1 MIRYS
6 TQPRRLRVSALAA
19 VANPS
24 YARVDTWNLLD
35 DACRHLAEVDLAGL
49 DKTHDVARVKRLLD
63 RIAAYERYWLYP
75 GAENLAI
82 FRAHLDSLSTVRL
95 TEEVSLAVRLL
106 SEYGDRAGLFD
117 TSAPLD
123 DQELVAQA
131 KQQHFYTVLLADD
144 APSTAPDSLAEC
156 LRALRNPS
164 DDVQFEILVVP
175 SVEDAITAVALNGE
189 IQAAIIR
196 DDLPLRSRDR
206 LPLMNTLLGP
216 NEDADGVIPD
226 RANDWVECG
235 EWIRELRPHIDLY
248 LLTDESIA
256 AGDDTEPDVYDRTFY
271 RLNDV
276 TDLHSTV
283 LAGLRNRYAT
293 PFFDALRAYA
303 AAPVGQFHA
312 LPVARGAS
320 IFNSRSLQDMGEFYG
335 RNIFMAET
343 STTSGGLDSLLD
355 PHGNIKKAM
364 DKAAKTWN
372 ADHTYF
378 VTNGT
383 STANKIVVQ
392 SLTRPGDIVLI
403 DRNCHKSHHY
413 GLVLAGAYPLY
424 LDAYPLPQFAIYGA
438 VSLRTIKQ
446 TLLDLEA
453 AGQLHR
459 VRMLLLTNCTFDGVV
474 YNPLQVMQEVLAIK
488 PDICFLWDEAWYAF
502 ATAVPWARQRTAMVA
517 AERLEQMLA
526 SPDYVEQYRKWAA
539 SMQGVDRS
547 EWIERELLPDPATA
561 RVRVYATHSTHK
573 SLSALRQASM
583 IHVRDQDFNA
593 LTRDAFGEAFLT
605 HTSTSPNQQLLASLD
620 LARRQVDIEGFQL
633 VRQVYDMAL
642 VFRHRVRKDRLI
654 SKWFRIL
661 DESDLVPEEFR
672 ASSVSSYREVRQGA
686 LAEWNEAWRSDQFV
700 LDATRVTLFV
710 GATGMNGYD
719 FREKILME
727 RFGIQI
733 NKTSINSVLL
743 IFTIGVTWSSVHYLL
758 DVLRRVATD
767 FDRIQK
773 EASAADR
780 ALQRRHVEEITED
793 LPHLP
798 DFSEFDVAFRPVDE
812 CNFGDMRSAFYAG
825 YEESDREHVLIGT
838 AGRRLAEGK
847 NLVSTTFVVPY
858 PPGFPVLVP
867 GQVVSKEIVYFLA
880 QLDVKE
886 IHGYNPDLGLSVFT
900 DTALARMEAQRNAA
914 TAAVGSVTAAFE
926 LPADA
931 SGVNGAHKGRPG
943 GAGGAGRGVRGAHRP
958 VGYTAVDALDE
969 GVPAGRG
976 LVPATRTQRAE
987 RADDGG
993 DQHPGHRSMLTA
1005 RRACSTNHV
1014 GASLGRGR

>member
-1 MIRYS
+1 MNSDR
-6 TQPRRLRVSALAA
+6 TRPRRLRVSALAA

-24 YARVDTWNLLD
+24 YTRIDTWNLLD
-35 DACRHLAEVDLAGL
+35 DACRQLAEVDLAGQ
-49 DKTHDVARVKRLLD
+49 DKAHEVARVKRLMD
-63 RIAAYERYWLYP
+63 RLGAYERYWLYP
-75 GAENLAI
+75 GAENLAT
-82 FRAHLDSLSTVRL
+82 FRAHLDILSTVRL

-117 TSAPLD
+117 TSTPLA

-131 KQQHFYTVLLADD
+131 KRQQFYTVLLADD
-144 APSTAPDSLAEC
+144 SPHTAPDCLAAC
-156 LRALRNPS
+156 LRELRDPS
-164 DDVQFEILVVP
+164 DDVQFEILVVA

-196 DDLPLRSRDR
+196 HDLPLRSRDR
-206 LPLMNTLLGP
+206 VPLMNSLLGP
-216 NEDADGVIPD
+216 SDAEGSEAGLQIHD

-235 EWIRELRPHIDLY
+235 EWIRELRPHIDRY

-256 AGDDTEPDVYDRTFY
+256 AGNDDEPDVYHRTFY

-283 LAGLRNRYAT
+283 LAGLRNRFAT

-303 AAPVGQFHA
+303 SAPVGQFHA
-312 LPVARGAS
+312 LPIARGAS
-320 IFNSRSLQDMGEFYG
+320 IFNSKSLQDMGEFYG

-364 DKAAKTWN
+364 DKAARTWN
-372 ADHTYF
+372 SNHTYF

-383 STANKIVVQ
+383 STANKIVMQ

-438 VSLRTIKQ
+438 VPLCTIKKA
-446 TLLDLEA
+446 LLDLEA
-453 AGQLHR
+453 TGQLHR
-459 VRMLLLTNCTFDGVV
+459 VRMVLLTNCIFDGVV
-474 YNPLQVMQEVLAIK
+474 YNPRRVMEEVLAIK

-502 ATAVPWARQRTAMVA
+502 ATAVPWARQRTAMIS
-517 AERLEQMLA
+517 AERLEQTLA
-526 SPDYVEQYRKWAA
+526 SPEYAEEYRNWTA
-539 SMQGVDRS
+539 SMEGIPRS
-547 EWIERELLPDPATA
+547 EWVDHRLMPDPSRA

-573 SLSALRQASM
+573 SLSAFRQASM
-583 IHVRDQDFNA
+583 IHVRDQDFNSLA
-593 LTRDAFGEAFLT
+593 RDQFGEAFLT

-672 ASSVSSYREVRQGA
+672 ASAVSSYRQVRQGA
-686 LAEWNEAWRSDQFV
+686 LEEWNEAWRSDQFV
-700 LDATRVTLFV
+700 LDPTRVTLFL
-710 GATGMNGYD
+710 GDTGMNGYD
-719 FREKILME
+719 FREKILMD

-767 FDRIQK
+767 FDHEKQA
-773 EASAADR
+773 ASVADW
-780 ALQRRHVEEITED
+780 ALHERRVDEITQD

-798 DFSEFDVAFRPVDE
+798 DFSEFDIAFRPVDA
-812 CNFGDMRSAFYAG
+812 CSVGDMRAAFYAG
-825 YEESDREHVLIGT
+825 YEESDREYVQIGA
-838 AGRRLAEGK
+838 AGRRLAEGM

-867 GQVVSKEIVYFLA
+867 GQVVSKEILYFLA

-886 IHGYNPDLGLSVFT
+886 IHGYNPELGFSVFT
-900 DTALARMEAQRNAA
+900 AEALTRMEAQRSAA
-914 TAAVGSVTAAFE
+914 TAAVGSATPVFE
-926 LPADA
+926 LPSDA
-931 SGVNGAHKGRPG
+931 SG
-943 GAGGAGRGVRGAHRP
+943 
-958 VGYTAVDALDE
+958 
-969 GVPAGRG
+969 
-976 LVPATRTQRAE
+976 
-987 RADDGG
+987 
-993 DQHPGHRSMLTA
+993 LT
-1005 RRACSTNHV
+1005 CSTNGESAKRAV
-1014 GASLGRGR
+1014 AEDA

>member
-49 DKTHDVARVKRLLD
+49 DKTHDVARVKRLMD

-75 GAENLAI
+75 GAENLAV
-82 FRAHLDSLSTVRL
+82 FRPHLESLSTVRL

-156 LRALRNPS
+156 LRALRCPS

-256 AGDDTEPDVYDRTFY
+256 AGDDSEPDVYDRTFY

-453 AGQLHR
+453 AGQLDR

-517 AERLEQMLA
+517 AERLEHMLA
-526 SPDYVEQYRKWAA
+526 SPEYVEEYRKWAA
-539 SMQGVDRS
+539 SMDGVDRS
-547 EWIERELLPDPATA
+547 EWIERELMPDPASA

-672 ASSVSSYREVRQGA
+672 ESSVSSYREVRQGA

-758 DVLRRVATD
+758 DVLRRVAID
-767 FDRIQK
+767 FDRTEK
-773 EASAADR
+773 AASVADR
-780 ALQRRHVEEITED
+780 ALQQRHVEEITED

-825 YEESDREHVLIGT
+825 YEEADREHVLIGM

-847 NLVSTTFVVPY
+847 TLVSTTFVVPY

-900 DTALARMEAQRNAA
+900 ETALARMEAQRNAA
-914 TAAVGSVTAAFE
+914 AAAVGSVTAAFE

-931 SGVNGAHKGRPG
+931 SIASGMNGARN
-943 GAGGAGRGVRGAHRP
+943 GAP
-958 VGYTAVDALDE
+958 AVPS
-969 GVPAGRG
+969 V
-976 LVPATRTQRAE
+976 
-987 RADDGG
+987 ADN
-993 DQHPGHRSMLTA
+993 T
-1005 RRACSTNHV
+1005 
-1014 GASLGRGR
+1014 

>member
-1 MIRYS
+1 MNSDR
-6 TQPRRLRVSALAA
+6 TRPRRLRVSALAA

-24 YARVDTWNLLD
+24 YTRIDTWNLLD

-49 DKTHDVARVKRLLD
+49 DKAHEVARVKRLMD
-63 RIAAYERYWLYP
+63 RLGAYERYWLYP
-75 GAENLAI
+75 GAESLAT
-82 FRAHLDSLSTVRL
+82 FRAHLEGLSTVRL

-117 TSAPLD
+117 TSSPLA

-131 KQQHFYTVLLADD
+131 KRQQFYTVLLADD
-144 APSTAPDSLAEC
+144 SPHTAPDCLAASLRE
-156 LRALRNPS
+156 LRDPS
-164 DDVQFEILVVP
+164 DDVQFEILVVA

-196 DDLPLRSRDR
+196 HDIPLRSRDR
-206 LPLMNTLLGP
+206 VPLMNSLLGP
-216 NEDADGVIPD
+216 SAGEDELQIHD
-226 RANDWVECG
+226 RANDWIECA
-235 EWIRELRPHIDLY
+235 EWIRELRPHIDVY

-256 AGDDTEPDVYDRTFY
+256 AGNDDEPDVYDRTFY

-276 TDLHSTV
+276 TDLYSTV
-283 LAGLRNRYAT
+283 LAGLRSRFAT

-312 LPVARGAS
+312 LPIARGAS
-320 IFNSRSLQDMGEFYG
+320 IFNSKSLQDMGEFYG

-364 DKAAKTWN
+364 DKAARTWN
-372 ADHTYF
+372 SNHTYF

-383 STANKIVVQ
+383 STANKIVMQ

-424 LDAYPLPQFAIYGA
+424 LDAYPLPQFAIYGS
-438 VSLRTIKQ
+438 VPLQTIKKA
-446 TLLDLEA
+446 LLDLEA
-453 AGQLHR
+453 TGQLHR
-459 VRMLLLTNCTFDGVV
+459 VRMLLLTNCIFDGVV
-474 YNPLQVMQEVLAIK
+474 YNPRRVMEEVLAIK

-502 ATAVPWARQRTAMVA
+502 ATAVPWARQRTAMVS
-517 AERLEQMLA
+517 AEHLEQTLA
-526 SPDYVEQYRKWAA
+526 SPEYAEEYRHWAA
-539 SMQGVDRS
+539 SMEGIPRS
-547 EWIERELLPDPATA
+547 EWADRRLMPDPSRA

-573 SLSALRQASM
+573 SLSAFRQASM
-583 IHVRDQDFNA
+583 IHIRDQDFNSLA
-593 LTRDAFGEAFLT
+593 RDQFGEAFLT

-672 ASSVSSYREVRQGA
+672 ASAVDSYRQIRQGA

-700 LDATRVTLFV
+700 LDPTRVTLFL
-710 GATGMNGYD
+710 GNTGMNGYD
-719 FREKILME
+719 FREKILMD

-743 IFTIGVTWSSVHYLL
+743 IFTIGVTWSSVHHLL
-758 DVLRRVATD
+758 DVLRRVASD
-767 FDRIQK
+767 FDGEKQG
-773 EASAADR
+773 ASAADW
-780 ALQRRHVEEITED
+780 ALHERRVEEITQD

-798 DFSEFDVAFRPVDE
+798 DFSEFDIAFRPVDA
-812 CNFGDMRSAFYAG
+812 CSVGDMRAAFYAG
-825 YEESDREHVLIGT
+825 YEESDREYVQIGA
-838 AGRRLAEGK
+838 AGRRLAEGR

-867 GQVVSKEIVYFLA
+867 GQVVSKEILYFLA

-886 IHGYNPDLGLSVFT
+886 IHGYNPELGLSVFT
-900 DTALARMEAQRNAA
+900 AEALNRMEAQRSAA
-914 TAAVGSVTAAFE
+914 TAAVGSTTPVFE
-926 LPADA
+926 LPSDA
-931 SGVNGAHKGRPG
+931 SGLNGSANGESAKR
-943 GAGGAGRGVRGAHRP
+943 
-958 VGYTAVDALDE
+958 AVTEDA
-969 GVPAGRG
+969 
-976 LVPATRTQRAE
+976 
-987 RADDGG
+987 
-993 DQHPGHRSMLTA
+993 
-1005 RRACSTNHV
+1005 
-1014 GASLGRGR
+1014 

>member
-1 MIRYS
+1 MNRDS
-6 TQPRRLRVSALAA
+6 AHPRRLRVSALAA

-24 YARVDTWNLLD
+24 YTRVDTWNLLD

-49 DKTHDVARVKRLLD
+49 DITHDMARVKRLMD
-63 RIAAYERYWLYP
+63 RICAYERYWLYP
-75 GAENLAI
+75 GAENLAA
-82 FRAHLDSLSTVRL
+82 FRAHLESKSTVRL
-95 TEEVSLAVRLL
+95 SEEVSLAVRLL
-106 SEYGDRAGLFD
+106 CEYGDRAGLFD
-117 TSAPLD
+117 TTAPLA

-131 KQQHFYTVLLADD
+131 KQQQFYTVLLADD
-144 APSTAPDSLAEC
+144 APNTAPDSLAEC
-156 LRALRNPS
+156 LRALRCPS
-164 DDVQFEILVVP
+164 DDVQFELLVVP

-196 DDLPLRSRDR
+196 HDLPLRSRDR
-206 LPLMNTLLGP
+206 VPLMNTLLGP
-216 NEDADGVIPD
+216 NDDAAVPD
-226 RANDWVECG
+226 HANDWVECG
-235 EWIRELRPHIDLY
+235 EWIRELRPHVDLY

-256 AGDDTEPDVYDRTFY
+256 AGNNDDPDIYDRTFY

-283 LAGLRNRYAT
+283 LAGLRNRFAT

-312 LPVARGAS
+312 LPIARGAS
-320 IFNSRSLQDMGEFYG
+320 IFNSKSLQDMGEFYG

-424 LDAYPLPQFAIYGA
+424 LDAYPLAQFAIYGA
-438 VSLRTIKQ
+438 VSLETIKK

-474 YNPLQVMQEVLAIK
+474 YNPRRVMEEVLAIK

-517 AERLEQMLA
+517 ADRLYQTLS
-526 SPDYVEQYRKWAA
+526 SPEYAEEYRNWSA
-539 SMQGVDRS
+539 SMEGVDRS
-547 EWIERELLPDPATA
+547 EWVHRRLLPDPSRA

-573 SLSALRQASM
+573 SLSAFRQASM

-593 LTRDAFGEAFLT
+593 RARDAFGEAFLT

-642 VFRHRVRKDRLI
+642 VFRHRVRRDRLI

-672 ASSVSSYREVRQGA
+672 ASAVSSTASIRQGA

-700 LDATRVTLFV
+700 LDPTRVTLFL
-710 GATGMNGYD
+710 GNTGMNGYD
-719 FREKILME
+719 FREKILMD

-767 FDRIQK
+767 FDRVQK
-773 EASAADR
+773 AASAADW
-780 ALQRRHVEEITED
+780 ALHDRHVEEITED

-798 DFSEFDVAFRPVDE
+798 DFSEFDIAFRPVDA
-812 CNFGDMRSAFYAG
+812 CAFGDTRSAFYAG
-825 YEESDREHVLIGT
+825 YEESDREYVLIGT

-847 NLVSTTFVVPY
+847 TLVSTTFVVPY

-867 GQVVSKEIVYFLA
+867 GQVVSKEIIYFLA
-880 QLDVKE
+880 QLDVK
-886 IHGYNPDLGLSVFT
+886 
-900 DTALARMEAQRNAA
+900 
-914 TAAVGSVTAAFE
+914 
-926 LPADA
+926 
-931 SGVNGAHKGRPG
+931 
-943 GAGGAGRGVRGAHRP
+943 
-958 VGYTAVDALDE
+958 
-969 GVPAGRG
+969 
-976 LVPATRTQRAE
+976 
-987 RADDGG
+987 
-993 DQHPGHRSMLTA
+993 
-1005 RRACSTNHV
+1005 
-1014 GASLGRGR
+1014 

>member
-49 DKTHDVARVKRLLD
+49 DKTHDVARVKRLMD

-75 GAENLAI
+75 GAGNLAI
-82 FRAHLDSLSTVRL
+82 FRAHLESLSTVRL

-131 KQQHFYTVLLADD
+131 KHQHFYTVLLADD

-156 LRALRNPS
+156 LRALRCPS

-216 NEDADGVIPD
+216 NEDAGDGIPD
-226 RANDWVECG
+226 RANYWVECG

-502 ATAVPWARQRTAMVA
+502 ATAVPWARQRTAMVS

-526 SPDYVEQYRKWAA
+526 SPEYVAEYRKWAA
-539 SMQGVDRS
+539 DMDGVDRS
-547 EWIERELLPDPATA
+547 EWIERELMPDPATA

-593 LTRDAFGEAFLT
+593 LTRDSFGEAFLT

-672 ASSVSSYREVRQGA
+672 ESSVSSYREVRQGA

-758 DVLRRVATD
+758 DVLRRVAID
-767 FDRIQK
+767 FDRIEK
-773 EASAADR
+773 AASVADR
-780 ALQRRHVEEITED
+780 ALQERHVEEITED

-825 YEESDREHVLIGT
+825 YEETDREHVLIGM

-847 NLVSTTFVVPY
+847 TLVSTTFVVPY

-900 DTALARMEAQRNAA
+900 ETALARMEAQRNAA
-914 TAAVGSVTAAFE
+914 MAAVGSVTAAFE

-931 SGVNGAHKGRPG
+931 SATNGARNN
-943 GAGGAGRGVRGAHRP
+943 GANDAP
-958 VGYTAVDALDE
+958 AVPS
-969 GVPAGRG
+969 V
-976 LVPATRTQRAE
+976 
-987 RADDGG
+987 AD
-993 DQHPGHRSMLTA
+993 S
-1005 RRACSTNHV
+1005 S
-1014 GASLGRGR
+1014 

>member
-49 DKTHDVARVKRLLD
+49 DKTHDVARVKRLMD

-75 GAENLAI
+75 GAENLAV
-82 FRAHLDSLSTVRL
+82 FRAHLESLSTVRL

-156 LRALRNPS
+156 LRALRCPS

-256 AGDDTEPDVYDRTFY
+256 AGDDSEPDVYDRTFY

-453 AGQLHR
+453 AGQLDR

-517 AERLEQMLA
+517 AERLEHMLA
-526 SPDYVEQYRKWAA
+526 SPEYVEEYRKWAA
-539 SMQGVDRS
+539 SMDGVDRS
-547 EWIERELLPDPATA
+547 EWIERELMPDPASA

-672 ASSVSSYREVRQGA
+672 ESSVSSYREVRQGA

-758 DVLRRVATD
+758 DVLRRVAID
-767 FDRIQK
+767 FDRTEK
-773 EASAADR
+773 AASVADR
-780 ALQRRHVEEITED
+780 ALQERHVEEITED

-825 YEESDREHVLIGT
+825 YEEADREHVLIGM

-847 NLVSTTFVVPY
+847 TLVSTTFVVPY

-900 DTALARMEAQRNAA
+900 ETALARMEAQRNAA
-914 TAAVGSVTAAFE
+914 AAAVGSVTATFE

-931 SGVNGAHKGRPG
+931 SVASGMNGARN
-943 GAGGAGRGVRGAHRP
+943 GAP
-958 VGYTAVDALDE
+958 AVPS
-969 GVPAGRG
+969 V
-976 LVPATRTQRAE
+976 
-987 RADDGG
+987 ADN
-993 DQHPGHRSMLTA
+993 T
-1005 RRACSTNHV
+1005 
-1014 GASLGRGR
+1014 

>member
-49 DKTHDVARVKRLLD
+49 DKAHDVARVKRLMD

-75 GAENLAI
+75 GASNLAI
-82 FRAHLDSLSTVRL
+82 FRAHLESLSTVRL

-117 TSAPLD
+117 TSSPLD

-156 LRALRNPS
+156 LRTLRSPS

-216 NEDADGVIPD
+216 NEDANGVIPD

-256 AGDDTEPDVYDRTFY
+256 AGDDAEPDVYDRTFY

-474 YNPLQVMQEVLAIK
+474 YNPLQVMLEVLAIK

-502 ATAVPWARQRTAMVA
+502 ATAVPWARQRTAMVS

-526 SPDYVEQYRKWAA
+526 SPEYVAEYRKWAA
-539 SMQGVDRS
+539 SMAGVDRS
-547 EWIERELLPDPATA
+547 EWVERKLMPDPATA

-593 LTRDAFGEAFLT
+593 LTRDSFGEAFLT

-654 SKWFRIL
+654 SRWFRIL
-661 DESDLVPEEFR
+661 DESDLVPEDFR
-672 ASSVSSYREVRQGA
+672 ESAVSSTASIRQGA

-700 LDATRVTLFV
+700 LDPTRVTLFV
-710 GATGMNGYD
+710 GTTGMNGYD

-758 DVLRRVATD
+758 DVLRRVAID
-767 FDRIQK
+767 FDRIEK
-773 EASAADR
+773 AASVADR
-780 ALQRRHVEEITED
+780 ELQQRHVEEITED

-798 DFSEFDVAFRPVDE
+798 DFSEFDVAFKPVDE
-812 CNFGDMRSAFYAG
+812 CKFGDMRSAFYSG

-847 NLVSTTFVVPY
+847 TLVSTTFVVPY

-867 GQVVSKEIVYFLA
+867 GQVVSKEIVYFMA

-900 DTALARMEAQRNAA
+900 EAALARMEAQRNAA
-914 TAAVGSVTAAFE
+914 MAAVGSVTAAFE
-926 LPADA
+926 LPSDA
-931 SGVNGAHKGRPG
+931 SGTNGAR
-943 GAGGAGRGVRGAHRP
+943 ANGVDDAP
-958 VGYTAVDALDE
+958 AVPSA
-969 GVPAGRG
+969 
-976 LVPATRTQRAE
+976 
-987 RADDGG
+987 AD
-993 DQHPGHRSMLTA
+993 S
-1005 RRACSTNHV
+1005 
-1014 GASLGRGR
+1014 

>member
-1 MIRYS
+1 
-6 TQPRRLRVSALAA
+6 
-19 VANPS
+19 
-24 YARVDTWNLLD
+24 
-35 DACRHLAEVDLAGL
+35 
-49 DKTHDVARVKRLLD
+49 
-63 RIAAYERYWLYP
+63 
-75 GAENLAI
+75 
-82 FRAHLDSLSTVRL
+82 VRL

-156 LRALRNPS
+156 LRTLRAPS

-216 NEDADGVIPD
+216 NEDAGDGIPD
-226 RANDWVECG
+226 RANYWVECG

-320 IFNSRSLQDMGEFYG
+320 IFNSKSLQDMGEFYG

-502 ATAVPWARQRTAMVA
+502 ATAVPWARQRTAMVS

-526 SPDYVEQYRKWAA
+526 SPEYLAEYRKWSAA
-539 SMQGVDRS
+539 MEGVDRS
-547 EWIERELLPDPATA
+547 EWVERELMPDPATA

-593 LTRDAFGEAFLT
+593 LTRDSFGEAFLT

-672 ASSVSSYREVRQGA
+672 ESSVSSYREVRQGA

-758 DVLRRVATD
+758 DVLRRVAID
-767 FDRIQK
+767 FDRTQK
-773 EASAADR
+773 AASVADR
-780 ALQRRHVEEITED
+780 ALQQRHVEEITED

-798 DFSEFDVAFRPVDE
+798 DFSEFDMAFKPVDE
-812 CNFGDMRSAFYAG
+812 CKFGDMRSAFYAG
-825 YEESDREHVLIGT
+825 YEESDREHVLIGM

-847 NLVSTTFVVPY
+847 TLVSTTFVVPY

-900 DTALARMEAQRNAA
+900 ETALARMEAQRSAA
-914 TAAVGSVTAAFE
+914 MAAVGSVTAAFE
-926 LPADA
+926 LPSDA
-931 SGVNGAHKGRPG
+931 SATNGARK
-943 GAGGAGRGVRGAHRP
+943 
-958 VGYTAVDALDE
+958 
-969 GVPAGRG
+969 
-976 LVPATRTQRAE
+976 
-987 RADDGG
+987 
-993 DQHPGHRSMLTA
+993 
-1005 RRACSTNHV
+1005 N
-1014 GASLGRGR
+1014 GASDAPAVPSGADSG

>member
-1 MIRYS
+1 MNRDS
-6 TQPRRLRVSALAA
+6 ARPRRLRVSALAA

-24 YARVDTWNLLD
+24 YTRLDTWNLLD
-35 DACRHLAEVDLAGL
+35 DACRHLAEVNRAGL
-49 DKTHDVARVKRLLD
+49 DIDHDVFRVRRLMD
-63 RIAAYERYWLYP
+63 RLGAYERYWLYP
-75 GAENLAI
+75 GAHNLAT
-82 FRAHLDSLSTVRL
+82 FRAHLDMLSTVRL
-95 TEEVSLAVRLL
+95 AEEVSLAVRLL

-117 TSAPLD
+117 TSAPLAE
-123 DQELVAQA
+123 QELVAQA
-131 KQQHFYTVLLADD
+131 KQQQFYTVLLADD
-144 APSTAPDSLAEC
+144 YPVTAPDCLAEC

-164 DDVQFEILVVP
+164 DDVQYELLVVG
-175 SVEDAITAVALNGE
+175 SIEDAITAVALNGE

-196 DDLPLRSRDR
+196 HDLPLRSRDR
-206 LPLMNTLLGP
+206 VPLMNTLLGVAGD
-216 NEDADGVIPD
+216 DALATDTQ
-226 RANDWVECG
+226 DWVECG

-256 AGDDTEPDVYDRTFY
+256 SETEGEPDIYDRTFY

-276 TDLHSTV
+276 TDLNSTV
-283 LAGLRNRYAT
+283 LAGLRNRFAT

-320 IFNSRSLQDMGEFYG
+320 IFNSKSLQDMGEFYG

-355 PHGNIKKAM
+355 PHGNIRAAM
-364 DKAAKTWN
+364 DKAAVTWN

-392 SLTRPGDIVLI
+392 ALTRPRDIVLI

-424 LDAYPLPQFAIYGA
+424 LDAYPLPQYAIYGA
-438 VSLRTIKQ
+438 VSLWTIKKA
-446 TLLDLEA
+446 LLDLEA

-474 YNPLQVMQEVLAIK
+474 YNPRQVMEEVLAIK

-502 ATAVPWARQRTAMVA
+502 ATAVPWARQRTAMVS

-526 SPDYVEQYRKWAA
+526 SPEYAAEYRNWCA
-539 SMQGVDRS
+539 SMEGVDRS
-547 EWIERELLPDPATA
+547 EWVNHRLLPDPGRA

-573 SLSALRQASM
+573 SLSAFRQASM

-593 LTRDAFGEAFLT
+593 LTRDEFAEAFLT

-620 LARRQVDIEGFQL
+620 LARRQVDIEGFEM
-633 VRQVYDMAL
+633 VRHVYNMAL
-642 VFRHRVRKDRLI
+642 IFRHRVRKDRLI

-661 DESDLVPEEFR
+661 DESDLVPDEFR
-672 ASSVSSYREVRQGA
+672 ASSVSSYRQVRQGA

-710 GATGMNGYD
+710 GKTGMNGYD
-719 FREKILME
+719 FREKILMN

-758 DVLRRVATD
+758 DVLRRIASD
-767 FDRIQK
+767 FERSQ
-773 EASAADR
+773 SAGGKDDR
-780 ALQRRHVEEITED
+780 ALQQRRVEEITED

-798 DFSEFDVAFRPVDE
+798 DFSEFDIAFRPVDA
-812 CNFGDMRSAFYAG
+812 CKFGDMRSAFYAG
-825 YEESDREHVLIGT
+825 YEESDREHVLIGM
-838 AGRRLAEGK
+838 AGRRLAEGRT
-847 NLVSTTFVVPY
+847 LVSTTFVVPY

-900 DTALARMEAQRNAA
+900 EAALARMEAQRNAA
-914 TAAVGSVTAAFE
+914 TAAVGSAFPAFE

-931 SGVNGAHKGRPG
+931 TGLNGAANGDSV
-943 GAGGAGRGVRGAHRP
+943 VR
-958 VGYTAVDALDE
+958 AVTEDA
-969 GVPAGRG
+969 
-976 LVPATRTQRAE
+976 
-987 RADDGG
+987 
-993 DQHPGHRSMLTA
+993 
-1005 RRACSTNHV
+1005 
-1014 GASLGRGR
+1014 

>member
-1 MIRYS
+1 MIRYT

-35 DACRHLAEVDLAGL
+35 DACRHLAEVDLAGH
-49 DKTHDVARVKRLLD
+49 DKTHDVARVKRLMD

-75 GAENLAI
+75 GAQNLAT
-82 FRAHLDSLSTVRL
+82 FRAHLESLSTVRL
-95 TEEVSLAVRLL
+95 TEEVSMAVRLL

-117 TSAPLD
+117 TSAPLA

-131 KQQHFYTVLLADD
+131 KQQQFYTVLLADD
-144 APSTAPDSLAEC
+144 APATAPDCLAEC

-189 IQAAIIR
+189 IQAAIVR

-206 LPLMNTLLGP
+206 LPLMNTLLGA
-216 NEDADGVIPD
+216 NEDVDIPD

-320 IFNSRSLQDMGEFYG
+320 IFNSKSLQDMGEFYG

-364 DKAAKTWN
+364 DKAAHTWN
-372 ADHTYF
+372 SDHTYF

-453 AGQLHR
+453 AGQLNR

-474 YNPLQVMQEVLAIK
+474 YNPLQVMLEVLAIK

-517 AERLEQMLA
+517 AERVEQMLA
-526 SPDYVEQYRKWAA
+526 SPEYAAEYGNWAA
-539 SMQGVDRS
+539 EMERVDRS
-547 EWIERELLPDPATA
+547 EWVDRPLLPDPARA

-633 VRQVYDMAL
+633 VRQTYDMAL
-642 VFRHRVRKDRLI
+642 VFRHRVRRDRLI

-710 GATGMNGYD
+710 GKTGMNGYD

-758 DVLRRVATD
+758 DVLRRVAID
-767 FDRIQK
+767 FDRSDDA
-773 EASAADR
+773 ASVADR
-780 ALQRRHVEEITED
+780 ALHARHVEEITQD

-798 DFSEFDVAFRPVDE
+798 DFSEFDVAFRPVDA
-812 CNFGDMRSAFYAG
+812 CIFGDMRSAFYAG
-825 YEESDREHVLIGT
+825 YEESDREHVLIGM

-847 NLVSTTFVVPY
+847 TLVSTTFVVPY

-867 GQVVSKEIVYFLA
+867 GQVVSKEIIYFLA

-900 DTALARMEAQRNAA
+900 EAALARMEAQRSAA
-914 TAAVGSVTAAFE
+914 TAAVGSAVAAFE
-926 LPADA
+926 LPSDAKGLNGGRNGDGADRVVSEDA
-931 SGVNGAHKGRPG
+931 SV
-943 GAGGAGRGVRGAHRP
+943 
-958 VGYTAVDALDE
+958 
-969 GVPAGRG
+969 
-976 LVPATRTQRAE
+976 
-987 RADDGG
+987 
-993 DQHPGHRSMLTA
+993 
-1005 RRACSTNHV
+1005 
-1014 GASLGRGR
+1014 

>member
-49 DKTHDVARVKRLLD
+49 DKTHDLARVKRLMD

-75 GAENLAI
+75 GAENLAV
-82 FRAHLDSLSTVRL
+82 FRAHLESLSTVRL

-156 LRALRNPS
+156 LRALRCPS

-216 NEDADGVIPD
+216 NEDADGLIPD

-235 EWIRELRPHIDLY
+235 EWIRVLRPHIDLY

-256 AGDDTEPDVYDRTFY
+256 AGDDSEPDVYDRTFY

-453 AGQLHR
+453 AGQLDR

-517 AERLEQMLA
+517 AERLEHMLA
-526 SPDYVEQYRKWAA
+526 SPEYVEEYRKWAA
-539 SMQGVDRS
+539 SMDGVDRS
-547 EWIERELLPDPATA
+547 EWIERELMPDPASA

-583 IHVRDQDFNA
+583 IHVRDEDFNA

-672 ASSVSSYREVRQGA
+672 ESSVSSYREVRQGA

-758 DVLRRVATD
+758 DVLRRVAID
-767 FDRIQK
+767 FDRTEK
-773 EASAADR
+773 AASVADR
-780 ALQRRHVEEITED
+780 ALQQRHVEEITED

-825 YEESDREHVLIGT
+825 YEEADREHVLIGM

-847 NLVSTTFVVPY
+847 TLVSTTFVVPY

-900 DTALARMEAQRNAA
+900 ETALARMEAQRNAA
-914 TAAVGSVTAAFE
+914 AAAVGSVTAAFE

-931 SGVNGAHKGRPG
+931 SVASGMNGARN
-943 GAGGAGRGVRGAHRP
+943 GAP
-958 VGYTAVDALDE
+958 AVPS
-969 GVPAGRG
+969 V
-976 LVPATRTQRAE
+976 
-987 RADDGG
+987 ADN
-993 DQHPGHRSMLTA
+993 T
-1005 RRACSTNHV
+1005 
-1014 GASLGRGR
+1014 

>member
-1 MIRYS
+1 MTRYS

-24 YARVDTWNLLD
+24 YARIDTWNLLD

-49 DKTHDVARVKRLLD
+49 DKTHDVATVKRLID
-63 RIAAYERYWLYP
+63 RIGAYERYWLYP
-75 GAENLAI
+75 GAENLAT
-82 FRAHLDSLSTVRL
+82 FRAHLESLSTVRL
-95 TEEVSLAVRLL
+95 TEEVSMAVRLL

-117 TSAPLD
+117 TSAPLA
-123 DQELVAQA
+123 DQELVSQA
-131 KQQHFYTVLLADD
+131 KQQQFYTVLLADD
-144 APSTAPDSLAEC
+144 APATAPDCLAEC

-189 IQAAIIR
+189 IQAAIVR
-196 DDLPLRSRDR
+196 DDLPLRSHDR
-206 LPLMNTLLGP
+206 LPLMNTLLGA
-216 NEDADGVIPD
+216 NEDVDIPD

-256 AGDDTEPDVYDRTFY
+256 AGNDEEPDIYDRTFY

-276 TDLHSTV
+276 TDLYSTV
-283 LAGLRNRYAT
+283 LAGLRNRFST

-320 IFNSRSLQDMGEFYG
+320 IFNSKSLQDMGEFYG

-343 STTSGGLDSLLD
+343 SSTSGGLDSLLD

-364 DKAAKTWN
+364 DKAARTWN
-372 ADHTYF
+372 SDHTYF

-438 VSLRTIKQ
+438 VSLRTIKKA
-446 TLLDLEA
+446 LLDLEA

-517 AERLEQMLA
+517 AERLEQMLSA
-526 SPDYVEQYRKWAA
+526 PEYAEEYRNWSA
-539 SMQGVDRS
+539 SMEGVERS
-547 EWIERELLPDPATA
+547 EWLDRRLLPDPSRA

-593 LTRDAFGEAFLT
+593 LTRDAFAEAFLT

-633 VRQVYDMAL
+633 VRQTYDMAL

-672 ASSVSSYREVRQGA
+672 ASAVSSYRQVRQGA

-700 LDATRVTLFV
+700 LDATRVTLFI
-710 GATGMNGYD
+710 GKTGMNGYD

-758 DVLRRVATD
+758 DVLRRIATD
-767 FDRIQK
+767 FDRTQK
-773 EASAADR
+773 GASAADL
-780 ALQRRHVEEITED
+780 ALQQRHVEEITQD

-798 DFSEFDVAFRPVDE
+798 DFSEFDVAFRPEDASLY
-812 CNFGDMRSAFYAG
+812 GDMRAAFYAG
-825 YEESDREHVLIGT
+825 YEESDREHVLIGM

-847 NLVSTTFVVPY
+847 TLVSTTFVVPY

-867 GQVVSKEIVYFLA
+867 GQVVSKEIIYFLA

-886 IHGYNPDLGLSVFT
+886 IHGYNHDLGLSVFT
-900 DTALARMEAQRNAA
+900 EAALARMEAQRNAA
-914 TAAVGSVTAAFE
+914 TAAVGSAFPVFE
-926 LPADA
+926 LRSNAA
-931 SGVNGAHKGRPG
+931 AVNG
-943 GAGGAGRGVRGAHRP
+943 
-958 VGYTAVDALDE
+958 DS
-969 GVPAGRG
+969 
-976 LVPATRTQRAE
+976 ATRAVTEDA
-987 RADDGG
+987 
-993 DQHPGHRSMLTA
+993 
-1005 RRACSTNHV
+1005 
-1014 GASLGRGR
+1014 

>member
-1 MIRYS
+1 MTRYT

-49 DKTHDVARVKRLLD
+49 DKTHDVARVKRLMD

-75 GAENLAI
+75 GAQNLAV
-82 FRAHLDSLSTVRL
+82 FRAHLESLSTVRL
-95 TEEVSLAVRLL
+95 TEEVSMAVRLL
-106 SEYGDRAGLFD
+106 GEYGDRAGLFD
-117 TSAPLD
+117 TSAPLA

-131 KQQHFYTVLLADD
+131 KQQQFYTVLLADD
-144 APSTAPDSLAEC
+144 APDTAPDCLAEC

-175 SVEDAITAVALNGE
+175 SVEDAIAAVALNGE

-216 NEDADGVIPD
+216 NEDAGDLIPD
-226 RANDWVECG
+226 HANDWVECG

-283 LAGLRNRYAT
+283 LAGLRNRYGT

-320 IFNSRSLQDMGEFYG
+320 IFNSKSLQDMGEFYG

-364 DKAAKTWN
+364 DKAAHTWN
-372 ADHTYF
+372 SDHTYF

-453 AGQLHR
+453 AGQLDR

-474 YNPLQVMQEVLAIK
+474 YHPLQVMQEVLAIK

-526 SPDYVEQYRKWAA
+526 SPDYAAQYRDWAA
-539 SMQGVDRS
+539 GMDGLQQGGDRS
-547 EWIERELLPDPATA
+547 EWVDRPLLPDPTRA

-593 LTRDAFGEAFLT
+593 LARDAFGEAFLT

-633 VRQVYDMAL
+633 VRQTYDMAL
-642 VFRHRVRKDRLI
+642 VFRHRVRRDRLI

-710 GATGMNGYD
+710 GKTGMNGYD

-767 FDRIQK
+767 FDRT
-773 EASAADR
+773 ENAASVADR
-780 ALQRRHVEEITED
+780 ALHQRHVEEITQD

-798 DFSEFDVAFRPVDE
+798 DFSEFDVAFRPVDA
-812 CNFGDMRSAFYAG
+812 CIFGDMRSAFYAG
-825 YEESDREHVLIGT
+825 YEESDREHVLIGM

-847 NLVSTTFVVPY
+847 TLVSTTFVVPY

-867 GQVVSKEIVYFLA
+867 GQVVSKEIIYFLA

-900 DTALARMEAQRNAA
+900 ESALARMEAQRSAA
-914 TAAVGSVTAAFE
+914 TAAVGSAFPAFE
-926 LPADA
+926 LPSDA
-931 SGVNGAHKGRPG
+931 SGLNGALHGN
-943 GAGGAGRGVRGAHRP
+943 GAAQ
-958 VGYTAVDALDE
+958 AVSEDA
-969 GVPAGRG
+969 
-976 LVPATRTQRAE
+976 
-987 RADDGG
+987 
-993 DQHPGHRSMLTA
+993 
-1005 RRACSTNHV
+1005 
-1014 GASLGRGR
+1014 

>member
-1 MIRYS
+1 MTRYT

-49 DKTHDVARVKRLLD
+49 DKTHDVARVKRLMD

-75 GAENLAI
+75 GAQNLAV
-82 FRAHLDSLSTVRL
+82 FRAHLESLSTVRL
-95 TEEVSLAVRLL
+95 TEEVSMAVRLL

-117 TSAPLD
+117 TSAPLA

-131 KQQHFYTVLLADD
+131 KQQQFYTVLLADD
-144 APSTAPDSLAEC
+144 APATAPDCLAEC

-216 NEDADGVIPD
+216 NEDAGDVIPD

-283 LAGLRNRYAT
+283 LAGLRNRYGT

-303 AAPVGQFHA
+303 SAPVGQFHA

-320 IFNSRSLQDMGEFYG
+320 IFNSKSLQDMGEFYG

-364 DKAAKTWN
+364 DKAAHTWN
-372 ADHTYF
+372 SDHSYF

-438 VSLRTIKQ
+438 VPLRTIKQ

-453 AGQLHR
+453 AGQLDR

-474 YNPLQVMQEVLAIK
+474 YNPVQVMQEVLAIK

-526 SPDYVEQYRKWAA
+526 SPEYAAQYRDWAA
-539 SMQGVDRS
+539 EMERVHQSEWVDR
-547 EWIERELLPDPATA
+547 RLLADPASA

-633 VRQVYDMAL
+633 VRQTYDMAL
-642 VFRHRVRKDRLI
+642 VFRHRVRRDRLI

-710 GATGMNGYD
+710 GKTGMNGYD

-767 FDRIQK
+767 FDRADSA
-773 EASAADR
+773 ASVADR
-780 ALQRRHVEEITED
+780 ALHRRHVEEITQD

-798 DFSEFDVAFRPVDE
+798 DFSEFDVAFRPVDA
-812 CNFGDMRSAFYAG
+812 CIFGDMRSAFYAG
-825 YEESDREHVLIGT
+825 YEESDREHVLIGM

-847 NLVSTTFVVPY
+847 TLVSTTFVVPY

-867 GQVVSKEIVYFLA
+867 GQVVSKEIIYFLA

-900 DTALARMEAQRNAA
+900 EAALARMEAQRSAA
-914 TAAVGSVTAAFE
+914 TAAVGSAFPALE
-926 LPADA
+926 LPSDA
-931 SGVNGAHKGRPG
+931 SGLNGALNGNS
-943 GAGGAGRGVRGAHRP
+943 AAQ
-958 VGYTAVDALDE
+958 AVSEDA
-969 GVPAGRG
+969 
-976 LVPATRTQRAE
+976 
-987 RADDGG
+987 
-993 DQHPGHRSMLTA
+993 
-1005 RRACSTNHV
+1005 
-1014 GASLGRGR
+1014 

>member
-1 MIRYS
+1 MNPYS
-6 TQPRRLRVSALAA
+6 RRPRRLRVSALAA

-24 YARVDTWNLLD
+24 YARVDTWNQLD
-35 DACRHLAEVDLAGL
+35 DACRHLAELHRAG
-49 DKTHDVARVKRLLD
+49 DDITHDLVKAARLMD
-63 RIAAYERYWLYP
+63 RIGAYERYWLYP
-75 GAENLAI
+75 GAENLAT
-82 FRAHLDSLSTVRL
+82 FRAHLDARAIVRL
-95 TEEVSLAVRLL
+95 AEEVSMAVRLL
-106 SEYGDRAGLFD
+106 SDYGDRATLFD
-117 TSAPLD
+117 TSLPLA
-123 DQELVAQA
+123 DQELVARA
-131 KQQHFYTVLLADD
+131 KHQQFYTVVLADV
-144 APSTAPDSLAEC
+144 PSATGHDSLAES
-156 LRALRNPS
+156 LRALRDPS
-164 DDVQFEILVVP
+164 DAIQFEILVVN
-175 SVEDAITAVALNGE
+175 SVEDAVAAVALNGE
-189 IQAAIIR
+189 IAAAIILA
-196 DDLPLRSRDR
+196 DLPLRSKDR

-216 NEDADGVIPD
+216 NEDADVPD
-226 RANDWVECG
+226 RDHDWVECG
-235 EWIRELRPHIDLY
+235 QWIRELRPHINLY

-256 AGDDTEPDVYDRTFY
+256 AGDDDAPDVYDRTFY

-276 TDLHSTV
+276 TDLQSTV
-283 LAGLRNRYAT
+283 LAGFRNRFAT

-320 IFNSRSLQDMGEFYG
+320 IFNSKSLQDMGEFYG

-343 STTSGGLDSLLD
+343 SSTSGGLDSLLE

-364 DKAAKTWN
+364 DKAAHTWN
-372 ADHTYF
+372 SDHTFF

-424 LDAYPLPQFAIYGA
+424 LDAYPLPEFAIYGA
-438 VSLRTIKQ
+438 VSLHTIKKV
-446 TLLDLEA
+446 LLDLEA

-474 YNPLQVMQEVLAIK
+474 YNPLTVMREVLAIK

-502 ATAVPWARQRTAMVA
+502 ATAVPWARQRTAMVS

-526 SPDYVEQYRKWAA
+526 SPEYAAEYREWLSSAD
-539 SMQGVDRS
+539 GPGDDRS
-547 EWIERELLPDPATA
+547 RWLDHRLLPDPARA
-561 RVRVYATHSTHK
+561 RVRVYATQSTHK

-583 IHVRDQDFNA
+583 IHIRDQDFNA
-593 LTRDAFGEAFLT
+593 LARDAFAEAFLT

-620 LARRQVDIEGFQL
+620 LARRQVDLEGFQL
-633 VRQVYDMAL
+633 VRQTYDMAL

-654 SKWFRIL
+654 SAWFRIL
-661 DESDLVPEEFR
+661 DEADLVPEEFR
-672 ASSVSSYREVRQGA
+672 ASSVSSYRQVRQGA

-700 LDATRVTLFV
+700 LDATRVTLFI
-710 GATGMNGYD
+710 GKTGMNGYD

-758 DVLRRVATD
+758 DVLRRIALD
-767 FDRIQK
+767 FEHQASA
-773 EASAADR
+773 ASAADR
-780 ALQRRHVEEITED
+780 ALQQRHVEEITDD

-798 DFSEFDVAFRPVDE
+798 DFSEFDIAFRPVDE
-812 CNFGDMRSAFYAG
+812 CSFGDMRAAFYAG
-825 YEESDREHVLIGT
+825 YEETDREHVLIGA
-838 AGRRLAEGK
+838 AGRRLAEGQT
-847 NLVSTTFVVPY
+847 LVSTTFVVPY

-900 DTALARMEAQRNAA
+900 EEALARMR
-914 TAAVGSVTAAFE
+914 
-926 LPADA
+926 
-931 SGVNGAHKGRPG
+931 
-943 GAGGAGRGVRGAHRP
+943 
-958 VGYTAVDALDE
+958 
-969 GVPAGRG
+969 
-976 LVPATRTQRAE
+976 
-987 RADDGG
+987 
-993 DQHPGHRSMLTA
+993 A
-1005 RRACSTNHV
+1005 RRDQRSTL
-1014 GASLGRGR
+1014 A

>member
-49 DKTHDVARVKRLLD
+49 DKTHDVARVKRLMD

-75 GAENLAI
+75 GAGNLAI
-82 FRAHLDSLSTVRL
+82 FRAHLESLSTVRL

-156 LRALRNPS
+156 LRALRCPS

-216 NEDADGVIPD
+216 NEDAGDGIPD
-226 RANDWVECG
+226 RANYWVECG

-502 ATAVPWARQRTAMVA
+502 ATAVPWARQRTAMVS

-526 SPDYVEQYRKWAA
+526 SPEYVAEYRKWAA
-539 SMQGVDRS
+539 DMDGVDRS
-547 EWIERELLPDPATA
+547 EWIERELMPDPATA

-593 LTRDAFGEAFLT
+593 LTRDSFGEAFLT

-672 ASSVSSYREVRQGA
+672 ESSVSSYREVRQGA

-758 DVLRRVATD
+758 DVLRRVAID
-767 FDRIQK
+767 FDRIEK
-773 EASAADR
+773 AASVADR
-780 ALQRRHVEEITED
+780 ALQERHVEEITED

-825 YEESDREHVLIGT
+825 YEETDREHVLIGM

-847 NLVSTTFVVPY
+847 TLVSTTFVVPY

-900 DTALARMEAQRNAA
+900 ETALARMEAQRNAA
-914 TAAVGSVTAAFE
+914 MAAVGSVTAAFE

-931 SGVNGAHKGRPG
+931 SATNGARNN
-943 GAGGAGRGVRGAHRP
+943 GANDAP
-958 VGYTAVDALDE
+958 AVPS
-969 GVPAGRG
+969 V
-976 LVPATRTQRAE
+976 
-987 RADDGG
+987 ADSG
-993 DQHPGHRSMLTA
+993 
-1005 RRACSTNHV
+1005 
-1014 GASLGRGR
+1014 